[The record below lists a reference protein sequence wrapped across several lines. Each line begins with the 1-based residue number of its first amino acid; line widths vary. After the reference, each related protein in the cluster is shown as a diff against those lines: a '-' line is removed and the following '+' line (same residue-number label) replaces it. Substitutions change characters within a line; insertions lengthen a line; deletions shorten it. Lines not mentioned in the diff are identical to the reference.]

1 MRARTRSLWF
11 ATITAAFIAA
21 GCSTTQQVRLPDHAV
36 VTLQPGDASVGT
48 YVAKPR
54 GFSTSSYWIEGPQ
67 GLIVVDTQFLLSSA
81 EELINWAEFSTGKR
95 VVAGLVLHP
104 NPDKFN
110 GVEVFKKRGIPVYTS
125 EQVRMLIPTVHEDRH
140 HWFYERFKPDY
151 PNSVPLPESFGNK
164 TQTLSYGGVELKAH
178 VLGAG
183 CSEAHVVVEHRK
195 HVFVG
200 DLVASLHHSWLE
212 IGKID
217 EWLKRLDYIQKLE
230 PEYVHPGRG
239 PSGGPELLTRQ
250 IAYLKKVKELILK
263 ERPRGE
269 PNEAAIARVQR
280 KLEELYTS
288 YGHEYF
294 LEIGLPAVW
303 AAYAK

>member
-1 MRARTRSLWF
+1 MSARILLLSL
-11 ATITAAFIAA
+11 ATFILSA
-21 GCSTTQQVRLPDHAV
+21 CSTPQYARLPERAV
-36 VTLQPGDASVGT
+36 LTLAPGDSTVGT

-67 GLIVVDTQFLLSSA
+67 GLVIIDTQFLLSSA
-81 EELINWAEFSTGKR
+81 EELVNWAEFSTGKKA
-95 VVAGLVLHP
+95 VAAIVLHP

-110 GVEVFKKRGIPVYTS
+110 GVEILKKRGIPAYTS
-125 EQVRMLIPTVHEDRH
+125 EQVRMLIPQVHEDRH

-151 PNSVPLPESFGNK
+151 PNTVPLPESFGNATK
-164 TQTLSYGGVELKAH
+164 VLNYGGVELKAH

-183 CSEAHVVVEHRK
+183 CSEAHVVVEYRK

-200 DLVASLHHSWLE
+200 DLIASLHHSWLE
-212 IGKID
+212 IGKLD
-217 EWLKRLDYIQKLE
+217 EWLKRLDYIQKLQ
-230 PEYVHPGRG
+230 PDMVHPGRG
-239 PSGGPELLTRQ
+239 PSGGPELVTRQ

-269 PNEAAIARVQR
+269 PNDAKIARVQ
-280 KLEELYTS
+280 KQLEKLYTA

-303 AAYAK
+303 TSYAR